1 MGDHRSDSSDS
12 RAHLGDPGGGMV
24 PVDDVIGRVGL
35 IYWPPSRVGV
45 VAGPTPGHH
54 PLLAPAH
61 SGERAAGTTG
71 KRHT

>member
-24 PVDDVIGRVGL
+24 PLEDVIGRVEL

-45 VAGPTPGHH
+45 LPRPTLGHYTS
-54 PLLAPAH
+54 PAPAP

-71 KRHT
+71 KRYT